1 MMNNF
6 NLDNVT
12 IVIPTYK
19 RYPFL
24 KRLLKFY
31 QGFPTPVKILILDS
45 TPIES
50 IDTELDQLV
59 SRKNIT
65 WKRFSTKMT
74 YWTRIA
80 KGLKFIKTDYV
91 TLCPD
96 DDFIIPKA
104 INKCIN
110 FLNNNSN
117 YSSAHGLYFFHT
129 TADELRKSSFSIR
142 PIYKGKLENKDL
154 SSDRVLEYLS
164 GQLAYYPLYAVHR
177 LNTFKLIWSETD
189 KYVSDWNLHELFSS
203 TGAGTLII
211 Q

>member
-1 MMNNF
+1 MNNF

-59 SRKNIT
+59 YRKNIT

-164 GQLAYYPLYAVHR
+164 
-177 LNTFKLIWSETD
+177 
-189 KYVSDWNLHELFSS
+189 
-203 TGAGTLII
+203 
-211 Q
+211 